1 MSDGESSEVYCSRGI
16 HYFTGR
22 VRCPMAGVGSRGPNA
37 SNRLALDDARTT
49 VTIDRGAHRITV
61 HNADRY
67 PQKAIIADLLFLAT
81 GTTVS
86 GRQAPFSLHL
96 KIMKSGRR
104 IALDLHRHLRI
115 QEPMVAAEFEP
126 FEVVVTDG
134 LRSQVVLTPKRSL
147 DLSCRPSLALRVIK
161 AIMAMR
167 DNLEGVQ
174 QDPHSPGFRIAD
186 LSVGFNAL
194 RWQWMVA
201 RAHLYSLRS
210 ANAELMA
217 RGSLVDML
225 REGAWELTL
234 TALSGRA
241 LKEVVKRDL
250 FLFGLDELPLL
261 QEVRERGLPTDQTL
275 SFRFESGQGQVAL
288 GSRTAELPA
297 AMDVAR
303 AYLEFHMLGG
313 LLAEQ
318 AEHVAGQ
325 LRRV

>member
-1 MSDGESSEVYCSRGI
+1 MSDGSSTQVYGSRGI
-16 HYFTGR
+16 HYFAGR
-22 VRCPMAGVGSRGPNA
+22 VRCPMAGVGSRGPYD
-37 SNRLALDDARTT
+37 SNRLALDDDRTQ

-67 PQKAIIADLLFLAT
+67 AQKALIADLLFLAT

-86 GRQAPFSLHL
+86 GEQTPFSLHL
-96 KIMKSGRR
+96 KIMKSGTR
-104 IALDLHRHLRI
+104 IALDLHRHLRR
-115 QEPMVAAEFEP
+115 QEPMLAADFEP
-126 FEVVVTDG
+126 FDVVVTDG
-134 LRSQVVLTPKRSL
+134 VRSQVVLTREKSMGL
-147 DLSCRPSLALRVIK
+147 ICRPSLALRVVK
-161 AIMAMR
+161 ALMAMR
-167 DNLEGVQ
+167 DNLAGLK
-174 QDPHSPGFRIAD
+174 QDPQVPGFRIAD
-186 LSVGFNAL
+186 LSVGFNAPG
-194 RWQWMVA
+194 WQWMVA
-201 RAHLYSLRS
+201 RAHLDSLS
-210 ANAELMA
+210 GANAELMA

-225 REGAWELTL
+225 REGAWQLTL

-261 QEVRERGLPTDQTL
+261 QEVREQGLAKGQTL
-275 SFRFESGQGQVAL
+275 AFRFESGRGQVAL

-318 AEHVAGQ
+318 AEHVAGSIG
-325 LRRV
+325 RA